1 MRREHRL
8 AKDTRWGT
16 KDRKEQKSTRLRR
29 GDRTKKDRKA
39 YKEKMRS
46 GRRCT
51 KSV

>member
-8 AKDTRWGT
+8 AKDTVGK

-46 GRRCT
+46 GRRYT